1 MKPARCPVCNGA
13 GVVRSEDSTGT
24 VISVTCHGCPGGRGW
39 VEVSEV
45 DECVIVPPK
54 EASGIWPTEEETE
67 PEGSGEEKKEDGE

>member
-24 VISVTCHGCPGGRGW
+24 VISITCHGCPGGRGW

-45 DECVIVPPK
+45 DECVIVPRP
-54 EASGIWPTEEETE
+54 EEHVEEETE
-67 PEGSGEEKKEDGE
+67 TEGSGGEETEGEEDE